1 MDSLAGY
8 WLMLDGIE
16 VANGGTFE
24 FGEIKHIGDCDCPA
38 RNSLLSIVAVK
49 SAENCNTPPMEWALP
64 YHYQNRTS
72 VGDYVWNGIHGQQ
85 RWDIWGMYPRVL
97 G

>member
-1 MDSLAGY
+1 
-8 WLMLDGIE
+8 
-16 VANGGTFE
+16 
-24 FGEIKHIGDCDCPA
+24 
-38 RNSLLSIVAVK
+38 
-49 SAENCNTPPMEWALP
+49 MEWALP

-72 VGDYVWNGIHGQQ
+72 VGDYVWNGIHGQR